1 MEIGNCGWSN
11 QDKQAAAKILASEL
25 SDGNPISYGSS
36 RNIAKLNSQSLTCV
50 PVPEVD

>member
-25 SDGNPISYGSS
+25 SDDN
-36 RNIAKLNSQSLTCV
+36 LCLVCT
-50 PVPEVD
+50 